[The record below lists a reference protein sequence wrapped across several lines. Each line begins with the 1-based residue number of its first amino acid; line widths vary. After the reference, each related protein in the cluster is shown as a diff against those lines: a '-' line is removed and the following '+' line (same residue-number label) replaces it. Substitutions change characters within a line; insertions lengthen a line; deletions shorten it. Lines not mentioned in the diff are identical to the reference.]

1 MNFDII
7 ISAIIGFLAGGG
19 ISLMFK
25 IINKK
30 MNNGLNYCKILF
42 MAIGGYVGWLINEFK
57 PTFPLMLVAIIF
69 ILYDT
74 WTAYQLNKRAKE
86 KYPDKIGQEKV
97 KFTSTSF
104 GKVVRSTIPKRL
116 MLIILAYLVEHWIF
130 IGVKVPLSYIVAGII
145 CFEQAWS
152 ILENESSCRSEKD
165 GMFLKLLQRIMIDKT
180 ERYFD
185 INLDDFKDKEEQ
197 EDEQK

>member
-1 MNFDII
+1 MDN
-7 ISAIIGFLAGGG
+7 G
-19 ISLMFK
+19 INYFK
-25 IINKK
+25 ITFI
-30 MNNGLNYCKILF
+30 
-42 MAIGGYVGWLINEFK
+42 AVGGYIGWLVNEFK
-57 PTFPLMLVAIIF
+57 PTFPLMIVVIIF

-86 KYPDKIGQEKV
+86 KYPDKIVQEKI

-104 GKVVRSTIPKRL
+104 AKVVMSTIPKRL

-130 IGVKVPLSYIVAGII
+130 IGMKIPLSYIVAGII

-185 INLDDFKDKEEQ
+185 INLDDLKNKKEQKD
-197 EDEQK
+197 EDENK

>member
-1 MNFDII
+1 
-7 ISAIIGFLAGGG
+7 
-19 ISLMFK
+19 
-25 IINKK
+25 
-30 MNNGLNYCKILF
+30 MNNGVNGFKLLF
-42 MAIGGYVGWLINEFK
+42 ISVGGFVGWIINEFK
-57 PTFPLMLVAIIF
+57 PTFPLMLVVIIF

-86 KYPDKIGQEKV
+86 KYPDKIVQEKI

-104 GKVVRSTIPKRL
+104 AKVVMSTIPKRL

-130 IGVKVPLSYIVAGII
+130 IGMKIPLSYIVAGII

-185 INLDDFKDKEEQ
+185 VNLDDLKNKKEQKD
-197 EDEQK
+197 EDENK

>member
-1 MNFDII
+1 MD
-7 ISAIIGFLAGGG
+7 
-19 ISLMFK
+19 
-25 IINKK
+25 
-30 MNNGLNYCKILF
+30 NGLNYCKILF
-42 MAIGGYVGWLINEFK
+42 IAIGGYVGWLINEFK

>member
-1 MNFDII
+1 MDN
-7 ISAIIGFLAGGG
+7 G
-19 ISLMFK
+19 INYFK
-25 IINKK
+25 ITFI
-30 MNNGLNYCKILF
+30 
-42 MAIGGYVGWLINEFK
+42 AVGGYIGWLVNEFK
-57 PTFPLMLVAIIF
+57 PTFPLMLVVIIF

-86 KYPDKIGQEKV
+86 KYPDKIVQEKI

-104 GKVVRSTIPKRL
+104 AKVVMSTIPKRL

-130 IGVKVPLSYIVAGII
+130 IGMKIPLSYIVAGII

-185 INLDDFKDKEEQ
+185 VNLDDLKNKKEQKD
-197 EDEQK
+197 EDENK

>member
-1 MNFDII
+1 MRIKNDIV
-7 ISAIIGFLAGGG
+7 
-19 ISLMFK
+19 MD
-25 IINKK
+25 
-30 MNNGLNYCKILF
+30 NGLNYCKILF
-42 MAIGGYVGWLINEFK
+42 IAIGGYVGWLINEFK

>member
-42 MAIGGYVGWLINEFK
+42 IAIGGYVGWLINEFK
-57 PTFPLMLVAIIF
+57 PTFPLMLVVIIF

-185 INLDDFKDKEEQ
+185 INLDELKNKDDSEKENI
-197 EDEQK
+197 

>member
-1 MNFDII
+1 MKNDIVI
-7 ISAIIGFLAGGG
+7 D
-19 ISLMFK
+19 
-25 IINKK
+25 
-30 MNNGLNYCKILF
+30 NGLNYCKALF
-42 MAIGGYVGWLINEFK
+42 IAIGGYVGWLINEFK
-57 PTFPLMLVAIIF
+57 PTFPLMLVVIIF

-116 MLIILAYLVEHWIF
+116 MLIILAYLVEHWVF
-130 IGVKVPLSYIVAGII
+130 IDIKIPLSYIVAGII

-152 ILENESSCRSEKD
+152 ILENESSCRSEKE
-165 GMFLKLLQRIMIDKT
+165 GMFWKLLQKIMIDKT
-180 ERYFD
+180 ERHFD
-185 INLDDFKDKEEQ
+185 VNLNDFKDKKEQ
-197 EDEQK
+197 KDEDENK

>member
-1 MNFDII
+1 
-7 ISAIIGFLAGGG
+7 
-19 ISLMFK
+19 
-25 IINKK
+25 
-30 MNNGLNYCKILF
+30 MNNGVNGFKLLF
-42 MAIGGYVGWLINEFK
+42 ISVGGFVGWIINEFK
-57 PTFPLMLVAIIF
+57 PTFPLMLVVIIF

-86 KYPDKIGQEKV
+86 KYPDKIVQEKI

-104 GKVVRSTIPKRL
+104 AKVVMSTIPKRL

-130 IGVKVPLSYIVAGII
+130 IGMKIPLSYIVAGII

-185 INLDDFKDKEEQ
+185 INLDDLKNKKEQKD
-197 EDEQK
+197 EDENK

>member
-1 MNFDII
+1 MD
-7 ISAIIGFLAGGG
+7 
-19 ISLMFK
+19 
-25 IINKK
+25 
-30 MNNGLNYCKILF
+30 NGLNYSKILF
-42 MAIGGYVGWLINEFK
+42 ISIGGYVGWLVNEFK
-57 PTFPLMLVAIIF
+57 PTFPLMLVVIVF

-86 KYPDKIGQEKV
+86 KYPDKVKQEKV

-104 GKVVRSTIPKRL
+104 AKVVMSTIPKRL
-116 MLIILAYLVEHWIF
+116 ILIILAYLVEHWIF

-185 INLDDFKDKEEQ
+185 VNLDDLKNKKEQKD
-197 EDEQK
+197 EDENK